1 MNFPLVRSDSVLSDF
16 NSFAGHRF
24 FLRCSI
30 YKDSFWHQYIH
41 APFDLNSNNLMVFR
55 QGLSRGNRHRKVQV
69 PDRTALLTA
78 AIGGIFN
85 SIGDLFAVFGVADFA
100 HINETLN

>member
-1 MNFPLVRSDSVLSDF
+1 
-16 NSFAGHRF
+16 
-24 FLRCSI
+24 
-30 YKDSFWHQYIH
+30 
-41 APFDLNSNNLMVFR
+41 MVFR